1 MATGE
6 EAEAE
11 ARAAR
16 RKEIEANVAEAKRKQ
31 AAQAVEAA
39 AASAAATGGFTP
51 LSKQQVVE
59 KLNSVPVFTVTT
71 LEKQL
76 VPVPDEGGST
86 CCRWYADVD
95 EAQSALVLAQ
105 HLNPN
110 PNPNPNP
117 SPNPSPKPSSSPNL
131 TRCSRSIS
139 TLTHPWCLASRHW
152 APPSRWC
159 TAGRKARTSPPT
171 RSDCSLPRACS
182 QALPRRLGLGLG
194 FGLRVGDRARVRAR
208 VRARAR
214 VRIRVRVS

>member
-1 MATGE
+1 MATGGE
-6 EAEAE
+6 TEAE

-39 AASAAATGGFTP
+39 AAAAAATGGFTP

-110 PNPNPNP
+110 TPLVLGVTPLGTAFALVHGWAKGENEPA
-117 SPNPSPKPSSSPNL
+117 
-131 TRCSRSIS
+131 
-139 TLTHPWCLASRHW
+139 HPL
-152 APPSRWC
+152 
-159 TAGRKARTSPPT
+159 
-171 RSDCSLPRACS
+171 
-182 QALPRRLGLGLG
+182 RLQPG
-194 FGLRVGDRARVRAR
+194 
-208 VRARAR
+208 
-214 VRIRVRVS
+214 

>member
-1 MATGE
+1 MPPPRLTDISPSQARRQASPAAGGEMATGE

-110 PNPNPNP
+110 TPLVLGVTP
-117 SPNPSPKPSSSPNL
+117 L
-131 TRCSRSIS
+131 GTAFA
-139 TLTHPWCLASRHW
+139 LVHGW
-152 APPSRWC
+152 AK
-159 TAGRKARTSPPT
+159 GENE
-171 RSDCSLPRACS
+171 LV
-182 QALPRRLGLGLG
+182 
-194 FGLRVGDRARVRAR
+194 RVM
-208 VRARAR
+208 
-214 VRIRVRVS
+214 VRVS

>member
-39 AASAAATGGFTP
+39 AAAAAATGGFTP

-76 VPVPDEGGST
+76 VPVPDEAGST

-105 HLNPN
+105 HHN

-117 SPNPSPKPSSSPNL
+117 SPSPS
-131 TRCSRSIS
+131 
-139 TLTHPWCLASRHW
+139 
-152 APPSRWC
+152 
-159 TAGRKARTSPPT
+159 
-171 RSDCSLPRACS
+171 
-182 QALPRRLGLGLG
+182 
-194 FGLRVGDRARVRAR
+194 
-208 VRARAR
+208 
-214 VRIRVRVS
+214 

>member
-11 ARAAR
+11 ARAAKR
-16 RKEIEANVAEAKRKQ
+16 REIEANVAEAKRKQ
-31 AAQAVEAA
+31 ASQAVEAA
-39 AASAAATGGFTP
+39 AAAAAASGGFTP

-110 PNPNPNP
+110 PHPEPNPNP
-117 SPNPSPKPSSSPNL
+117 SPSP
-131 TRCSRSIS
+131 
-139 TLTHPWCLASRHW
+139 
-152 APPSRWC
+152 
-159 TAGRKARTSPPT
+159 
-171 RSDCSLPRACS
+171 
-182 QALPRRLGLGLG
+182 
-194 FGLRVGDRARVRAR
+194 
-208 VRARAR
+208 
-214 VRIRVRVS
+214 